1 MSHRLLAPESVDP
14 AAQCALGRILLSLLA
29 YVGGVTCPAAGTL
42 RAPFDFKTQ
51 VVSVRTGQVLA
62 LADTPLHVKSKFFCI
77 QDPIE
82 PTDSLGR
89 SLLEPHCRRV
99 QRACREAA
107 LAILQS
113 RTADALT
120 VVFGAQNQPAR
131 PVSVPPPLPKPTGP
145 APPPLPGSSSVEL
158 STANRLRKAASGAAA
173 VGDENGSVDTS
184 STVSVATAAVAVGGG
199 VCSPE
204 EEQENMEE
212 SLLLVRQSIL
222 KFPIRFASSRCC
234 QYIQLAFE
242 ALIFVVF
249 FYFLVVI

>member
-1 MSHRLLAPESVDP
+1 
-14 AAQCALGRILLSLLA
+14 
-29 YVGGVTCPAAGTL
+29 
-42 RAPFDFKTQ
+42 
-51 VVSVRTGQVLA
+51 VSVRTGQVLA

-131 PVSVPPPLPKPTGP
+131 PVGVPPPLPKPTGP
-145 APPPLPGSSSVEL
+145 APPPLSGASAKASMMVLDAVPPPLPKATGPAPPPLPGSSSVAL
-158 STANRLRKAASGAAA
+158 T
-173 VGDENGSVDTS
+173 
-184 STVSVATAAVAVGGG
+184 TAARLTQAGTIAVGGG
-199 VCSPE
+199 IGSAAAAGPVVQGVDSSAAEGAADEVDDDVEALLRVRVVIVQCCSIAVDIEPF
-204 EEQENMEE
+204 NIFFWKM
-212 SLLLVRQSIL
+212 SLLPS
-222 KFPIRFASSRCC
+222 
-234 QYIQLAFE
+234 
-242 ALIFVVF
+242 
-249 FYFLVVI
+249 